1 MNKAIILGRVGTPP
15 ELVTTGDTQV
25 AKFSVATNKTWK
37 AKSGEKKEKTT
48 WHNVNIWGNQADI
61 AMKYI
66 KKGSQI
72 LIEGEI
78 NNTTTGEGESRKY
91 FSSIT
96 CQRFEFVGSKPETST
111 PQQAPPA
118 NSTDA
123 PPQQEDD
130 LPF

>member
-1 MNKAIILGRVGTPP
+1 MNKAFILGRVGTPP

-25 AKFSVATNKTWK
+25 AKFSLATNKTWK
-37 AKSGEKKEKTT
+37 DKNGEKKEKTT
-48 WHNVNIWGNQADI
+48 WHFVDVWGNQADVV
-61 AMKYI
+61 MKYF

-78 NNTTTGEGESRKY
+78 NNTTTGEGEARKY

-96 CQRFEFVGSKPETST
+96 CQRFEFVGSKPENST

-118 NSTDA
+118 TIADA
-123 PPQQEDD
+123 PPTDNM
-130 LPF
+130 PF